1 LELAFLASLRPSTD
15 QGVDPLGGSVM
26 LLILDFFNLVNNF
39 VQAGSK
45 LFQGAGKMGKEELS
59 FSYHALQNILK

>member
-1 LELAFLASLRPSTD
+1 
-15 QGVDPLGGSVM
+15 M